1 MDLIEEL
8 YYGNIQPN
16 LKKEIIKQSYTEAM
30 EVVSSNEDK
39 LMSLLDGKERTM
51 LNEMLTAYAT
61 IHGESDVAHFKLGFR
76 LGAKMALDTF
86 ASDEPLPITE

>member
-16 LKKEIIKQSYTEAM
+16 LKKEISNESYDKAM
-30 EVVSSNEDK
+30 QFVTANEDK
-39 LMSLLDGKERTM
+39 LLNFLDGKEKDVFNQ
-51 LNEMLTAYAT
+51 LLTSYAT

-86 ASDEPLPITE
+86 ANDETLPITE